1 MKVLVG
7 FASKYGATD
16 GIAEQIATVL
26 SARGHEVTLLPLDN
40 ADAMGYDAFVLGSG
54 VYAGNWLKSARRFVE
69 TNRDVLVTKPVWLFS
84 SGPIGDPARPEGEP
98 PGVTPIKDAVKA
110 REHRVF
116 SGRLQKTRLN
126 LVEKAM
132 VSAFKAEEGD
142 FRDWE
147 SIRAWAEQLSRSL
160 LSASK
165 G

>member
-1 MKVLVG
+1 
-7 FASKYGATD
+7 
-16 GIAEQIATVL
+16 
-26 SARGHEVTLLPLDN
+26 
-40 ADAMGYDAFVLGSG
+40 
-54 VYAGNWLKSARRFVE
+54 
-69 TNRDVLVTKPVWLFS
+69 
-84 SGPIGDPARPEGEP
+84 
-98 PGVTPIKDAVKA
+98 VKA